1 MKKVKKIFI
10 FLIFF
15 LIVEGVKA
23 LPLKSTIFN
32 SQNKPVGLI
41 KIYID
46 YVELHELSGKLLGK
60 ASFVK
65 TKSGFEIFIVKND
78 GEYNWVGRSSNRRL
92 YDSGGNA
99 KNYNVTTI
107 AGTGVAGKK
116 WQFKCCPI

>member
-41 KIYID
+41 KIYI
-46 YVELHELSGKLLGK
+46 
-60 ASFVK
+60 VK
-65 TKSGFEIFIVKND
+65 YLKIHMIEAMIKNIHNMKWKILQLRYIVIN
-78 GEYNWVGRSSNRRL
+78 
-92 YDSGGNA
+92 
-99 KNYNVTTI
+99 
-107 AGTGVAGKK
+107 
-116 WQFKCCPI
+116 